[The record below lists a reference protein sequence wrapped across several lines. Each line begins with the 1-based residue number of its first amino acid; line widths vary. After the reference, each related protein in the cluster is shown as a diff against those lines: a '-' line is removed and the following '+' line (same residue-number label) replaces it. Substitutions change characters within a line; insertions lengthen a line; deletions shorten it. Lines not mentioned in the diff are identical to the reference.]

1 MQRDI
6 RPALT
11 NKVCVRPMLPLSGG
25 DENSGKGIARVGVLT
40 VSDRA
45 SAGIY
50 EDLGGPEIIKFLE
63 KTIKSR

>member
-1 MQRDI
+1 
-6 RPALT
+6 
-11 NKVCVRPMLPLSGG
+11 MLPLSGG
-25 DENSGKGIARVGVLT
+25 DETAGKGIARVGVLT

-50 EDLGGPEIIKFLE
+50 EDLGGPEIIKFLQ